1 MSQQINLLFQKR
13 EQKSTLIPSLIG
25 VGLVLIMLLFY
36 WGLQHWQTV
45 KIQRTA
51 AQNSQQLIAAKKNL
65 QALQQKLASGEKASD
80 LDAEIAVLKARF
92 EAGQEI
98 LTLLQKGELGSSEGF
113 AGYLTKLVKSSQ
125 NDLWLTN
132 VTISNGGKSMS
143 IAGRALNSE
152 SVINYA
158 EKLNQQ
164 FAEYGV
170 QFTSVEMTPEV
181 FGMENPASPPLST
194 FVFKLF

>member
-1 MSQQINLLFQKR
+1 MSQQINLLIQKR

-25 VGLVLIMLLFY
+25 NGFVLVLLLLY
-36 WGLQHWQTV
+36 WGLQHWETL
-45 KIQRTA
+45 KIKQA
-51 AQNSQQLIAAKKNL
+51 ADQSAQQLIAAKNNL
-65 QALQQKLASGEKASD
+65 QALQQKLATGDKASD
-80 LDAEIAVLKARF
+80 LDAEIALLKGRS
-92 EAGQEI
+92 EAGQE
-98 LTLLQKGELGSSEGF
+98 LLSLLQKGELGSAEGY
-113 AGYLTKLVKSSQ
+113 AGYLTKLVKTSQ

-132 VTISNGGKSMS
+132 VTISNAGKSMS

-152 SVINYA
+152 SVIHYA

-181 FGMENPASPPLST
+181 FGKEDTTSPSLST
-194 FVFKLF
+194 VVFKLF